1 MMACFRTF
9 QTSAV
14 RATFH
19 NSTLT
24 AGDKRMFILF
34 FTGEENNDKSRKAAV
49 MQKSGGGDKG

>member
-1 MMACFRTF
+1 MMARFRTF

-24 AGDKRMFILF
+24 AGDKRLFILF
-34 FTGEENNDKSRKAAV
+34 SQGRKKTDKSRKAAV
-49 MQKSGGGDKG
+49 MQKSGGDDKG

>member
-1 MMACFRTF
+1 MACFRTF

-19 NSTLT
+19 NSTLS
-24 AGDKRMFILF
+24 AGDKRMFIPF